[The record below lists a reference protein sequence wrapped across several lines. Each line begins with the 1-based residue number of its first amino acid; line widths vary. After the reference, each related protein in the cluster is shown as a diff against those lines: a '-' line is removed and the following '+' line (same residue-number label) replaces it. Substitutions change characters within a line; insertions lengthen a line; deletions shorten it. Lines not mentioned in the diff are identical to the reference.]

1 MASKVHFD
9 ESLLKKESKNIIKRL
24 LTTCKARTL
33 KELGDYLGISKQAI
47 QNGLKNG
54 IPCGWIVKVC
64 MEYGVSP
71 HLLITGASETSTRE
85 EGHTSPF
92 DIYLKLQ
99 PIPSKTSSNHS
110 RIPFPAAWLPERNSS
125 NKLGFYIMSDQA
137 MEPLIREGEGVVL
150 DLAQN
155 DPTRIIDGKIY
166 LFREQNIFKLRKLVS
181 MNGILTVTSL
191 NKDFFPAYQH
201 HFQSISIIGRV
212 LWSGGIL
219 D

>member
-9 ESLLKKESKNIIKRL
+9 ESLLKRESKNIIKRL

-71 HLLITGASETSTRE
+71 HLLITGDSETSTRE
-85 EGHTSPF
+85 GEHTNLSGTY
-92 DIYLKLQ
+92 IKLQ
-99 PIPSKTSSNHS
+99 PISPNTTSEHS
-110 RIPFPAAWLPERNSS
+110 FIPFPAAWLPEHNSS
-125 NKLGFYIMSDQA
+125 DNLGLYIMSDQA
-137 MEPLIREGEGVVL
+137 LEPLIREGEGVIL
-150 DLAQN
+150 DLDQN

-181 MNGILTVTSL
+181 MNDFLTVISL
-191 NKDFFPAYQH
+191 NKGLFPAYQH